1 MRADGLP
8 PDSWAGNGV
17 FLATERLQGMN
28 EDTHTT
34 TTSALVSSILTDCF
48 APATPHS
55 IDRYTDSPR
64 VRGIYAAVIES
75 FPDASFTPLWSV
87 ADDRR
92 VAIGGLTRATHLGTW
107 RDVPA
112 TGRAIEV
119 LTTMMLELSGGG
131 IVDLMVVTDSLAIA
145 EQIGAV
151 DPLGPKSCA
160 HLPAYGADASSGR
173 FSCGDGIFSRSGR

>member
-1 MRADGLP
+1 
-8 PDSWAGNGV
+8 
-17 FLATERLQGMN
+17 MN

-34 TTSALVSSILTDCF
+34 TTSALVESILTDCF
-48 APATPHS
+48 APMAPHS

-64 VRGIYAAVIES
+64 VRGIYAAAIES

-92 VAIGGLTRATHLGTW
+92 VAIGGLTRATHLGAW

-112 TGRAIEV
+112 TGHAIEV

-160 HLPAYGADASSGR
+160 RLPAYGADTASGR
-173 FSCGDGIFSRSGR
+173 FSCGDGLFSRAGR